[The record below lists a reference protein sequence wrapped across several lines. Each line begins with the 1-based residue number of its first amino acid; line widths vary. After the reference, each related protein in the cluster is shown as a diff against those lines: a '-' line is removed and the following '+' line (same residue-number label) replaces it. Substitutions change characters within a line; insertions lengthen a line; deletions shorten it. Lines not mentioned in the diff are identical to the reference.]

1 MNEIVPQSA
10 EKKDNKDTLF
20 GPSVGVTNNTPDWCS
35 GFKEN
40 DENDDEK
47 KDFIDE
53 LTPDV
58 VKEWI
63 RRSKDVCITCFSYG
77 LPLRLM
83 FCIALAFRTNYD
95 PPSISEPQATI
106 YPPLSLSCASG
117 FGRSPSTS
125 TTWFRVRI

>member
-20 GPSVGVTNNTPDWCS
+20 GPSVGVTNNTPDWCA

-95 PPSISEPQATI
+95 PS
-106 YPPLSLSCASG
+106 
-117 FGRSPSTS
+117 STS
-125 TTWFRVRI
+125 

>member
-47 KDFIDE
+47 KYFID
-53 LTPDV
+53 
-58 VKEWI
+58 
-63 RRSKDVCITCFSYG
+63 
-77 LPLRLM
+77 
-83 FCIALAFRTNYD
+83 
-95 PPSISEPQATI
+95 
-106 YPPLSLSCASG
+106 
-117 FGRSPSTS
+117 
-125 TTWFRVRI
+125 